1 MVFQF
6 YQKFIGENQNFMGNV
21 INSRNSKKSQK
32 LATLEEMG
40 ENVYVESDW
49 DFFRETT
56 RVNIIRKIHV
66 NIACS

>member
-56 RVNIIRKIHV
+56 RVNIIQKIQV